1 MKARMM
7 CLTSITTNTS
17 HMSMSRDLKDNL
29 KEHYA
34 QIKDFI
40 YQKYKHQD
48 QDCTKILGPLHA
60 PAPCHAL
67 AAEEAWSRRSILLAP
82 HNEA

>member
-29 KEHYA
+29 KENHA

-48 QDCTKILGPLHA
+48 QYCTKIVAPLFTH
-60 PAPCHAL
+60 
-67 AAEEAWSRRSILLAP
+67 
-82 HNEA
+82 

>member
-1 MKARMM
+1 MM
-7 CLTSITTNTS
+7 FHEGQDDVPDKHHHQHQPN

-29 KEHYA
+29 EENYA

-48 QDCTKILGPLHA
+48 QYCTKIVAPLFTH
-60 PAPCHAL
+60 
-67 AAEEAWSRRSILLAP
+67 
-82 HNEA
+82 